1 MAGEDAKRLKAG
13 TVEPA
18 GRYGRYGYRR
28 IAALLRRADWS
39 GCDRRQR
46 RYDRLCLRLT
56 TRP

>member
-1 MAGEDAKRLKAG
+1 VAGEDAKRLTAG
-13 TVEPA
+13 TIEPA
-18 GRYGRYGYRR
+18 GRYGYRT

-56 TRP
+56 ARP